1 MENNTA
7 RILWTSDNKD
17 TAMNMICLYAH
28 NAKLLGWMENVT
40 ILIWGASQKLISED
54 EELQQK
60 IRDMVKDGVEV
71 VACKKCAQNLDVVDA
86 MESCDLKL
94 YFTGELLSS
103 WVKEGDSIIS
113 V

>member
-7 RILWTSDNKD
+7 RILWASDNKE
-17 TAMNMICLYAH
+17 TAINMICLYAH
-28 NAKLLGWMENVT
+28 NAKLQGWMENVT
-40 ILIWGASQKLISED
+40 ILIWGASQKLISQD

-60 IRDMVKDGVEV
+60 IRDMIKDGVEV
-71 VACKKCAQNLDVVDA
+71 VACKKCAQDLGVVDA
-86 MESCDLKL
+86 MESCDLQL

-103 WVKEGDSIIS
+103 WVKEGSSIIS

>member
-7 RILWTSDNKD
+7 KILWTSDNKE

-28 NAKLLGWMENVT
+28 NAKLQGWMDNVT
-40 ILIWGASQKLISED
+40 ILIWGASQKLISQD
-54 EELQQK
+54 EELQEK
-60 IRDMVKDGVEV
+60 IRQMVKDGVEV
-71 VACKKCAQNLDVVDA
+71 VACKKCAQNLGVVDE
-86 MESCDLKL
+86 MEACDLNL

-103 WVKEGDSIIS
+103 WVKEGSSIIS